1 MPIRV
6 GQEFSGYAAS
16 LLKAA
21 RGIERAS
28 ESLKDL
34 GIGGSAAGTGINTH
48 PEYAGKVVEK
58 LRKTTNL
65 DLKESKIGLSPC
77 KVMRRLWN
85 SQAPSVHC
93 L

>member
-1 MPIRV
+1 MIQLSKSGRTHLQDAVPIRV

-28 ESLKDL
+28 ECLKDL
-34 GIGGSAAGTGINTH
+34 GIAAVPQVRESTH

-58 LRKTTNL
+58 TQEDDK
-65 DLKESKIGLSPC
+65 P
-77 KVMRRLWN
+77 
-85 SQAPSVHC
+85 
-93 L
+93 